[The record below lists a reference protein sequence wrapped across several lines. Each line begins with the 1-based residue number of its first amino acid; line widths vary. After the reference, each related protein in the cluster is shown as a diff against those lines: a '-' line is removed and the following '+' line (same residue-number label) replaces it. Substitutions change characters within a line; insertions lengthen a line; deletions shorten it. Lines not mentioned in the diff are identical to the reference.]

1 MGQTHA
7 KFRNVVRHVVI
18 LRPDLADLEAT
29 LAEGRVVVDGRIVT
43 NPNALVRS
51 DASVRILPARPLRG
65 EDKLRVA
72 LDAFGVTVTGRVALD
87 LGAAAGGFTT
97 VLLERGARR
106 VYAVDA
112 GHGQL
117 RGALRAHSR
126 VVNLERTNLGALAPE
141 LVPCSVELVTID
153 LSYLSVADAVPQL
166 EHLTFVDD
174 ADLISLVKPMFE
186 LRLAGLRH
194 DDRTL
199 RKALEHA
206 IRGIERGR
214 WNVQGRIAS
223 PIRGSRGAREW
234 LVHARRRSASDR

>member
-1 MGQTHA
+1 MGQPHA
-7 KFRNVVRHVVI
+7 KFRNVIHHVGAV
-18 LRPDLADLEAT
+18 RPDVTDPQGA
-29 LAEGRVVVDGRIVT
+29 LAEGRLVVDGRIVT

-51 DASVRILPARPLRG
+51 DSPVRILPARPLRG

-72 LDAFGVTVTGRVALD
+72 LDTFGVAVANRIALD
-87 LGAAAGGFTT
+87 LGASAGGFTT

-126 VVNLERTNLGALAPE
+126 VVNLERMNLGSLAPE
-141 LVPCSVELVTID
+141 LIPCSVELVTID

-166 EHLTFVDD
+166 ERLAFADD
-174 ADLISLVKPMFE
+174 ADLVALVKPMFE
-186 LRLAGLRH
+186 LRLGGLRH

-214 WNVQGRIAS
+214 WNVEGHIAS
-223 PIRGSRGAREW
+223 PIRGARGAEEW
-234 LVHARRRSASDR
+234 LVRARRRPASDS